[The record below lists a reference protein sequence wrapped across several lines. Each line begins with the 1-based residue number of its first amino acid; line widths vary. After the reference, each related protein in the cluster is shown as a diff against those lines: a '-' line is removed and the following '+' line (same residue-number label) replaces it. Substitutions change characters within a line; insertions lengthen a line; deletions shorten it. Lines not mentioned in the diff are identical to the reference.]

1 MARDEGAEGAGLT
14 EEQGKALLWLARE
27 TIGRQLGKE
36 AREPDPDI
44 AACLRSHALQER
56 RGTFVTLKE
65 HGELRGCI
73 GTLAGIDPIVE
84 GVKRNALHA
93 AFDDSR
99 FSPLAEAELAAI
111 EVEVSILTE
120 PAPLIYATPEELLA
134 RLRVGIDGVIIRKG
148 AQGAT
153 FLPQVW
159 EQLPAPEE
167 FLGHL
172 CRKAGLPGEAWRSG
186 TLEVLTYRVQYFEE
200 HGERER

>member
-1 MARDEGAEGAGLT
+1 MARDEGARDAGLT

-27 TIGRQLGKE
+27 TIARQLGKE
-36 AREPDPDI
+36 PREPEPDI
-44 AACLRSHALQER
+44 AACLRDQALQEK

-73 GTLAGIDPIVE
+73 GTLVGIDPIVE

-99 FSPLAEAELAAI
+99 FSPVEEEELAAI

-120 PAPLIYATPEELLA
+120 PTPLIYATPEELLA
-134 RLRVGIDGVIIRKG
+134 RLQAGVDGVIIRKG
-148 AQGAT
+148 GQGAT

-159 EQLPAPEE
+159 EQLPAPED
-167 FLGHL
+167 FLCHL
-172 CRKAGLPGEAWRSG
+172 CRKGGLPAEVWRSG

-200 HGERER
+200 